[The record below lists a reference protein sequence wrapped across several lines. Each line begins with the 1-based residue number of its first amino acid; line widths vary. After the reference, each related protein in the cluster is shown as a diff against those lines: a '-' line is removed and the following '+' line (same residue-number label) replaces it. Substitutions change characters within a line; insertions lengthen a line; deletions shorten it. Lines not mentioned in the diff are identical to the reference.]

1 MVLIAPRFPRAG
13 VFFVCPVSE
22 KVTHSA
28 GGVGWVLFEIGE
40 KKMQW
45 FKHHG
50 SFRNKPQMKYV
61 SSLLGDHGVAAAYRL
76 FEVMTERFGVDNDFS
91 GSLLLSPPFTE
102 HWLAQEICTPDEG
115 HENQYH
121 PTLVSV
127 EQLHLYLSTF
137 DGAGLIVYD
146 TETGPGRAQ
155 DDKGTWQPT
164 PEPLT
169 FKRITLPGFVDL
181 ADEYTARKKSKGLS
195 TPE

>member
-1 MVLIAPRFPRAG
+1 
-13 VFFVCPVSE
+13 
-22 KVTHSA
+22 
-28 GGVGWVLFEIGE
+28 
-40 KKMQW
+40 MQW

-61 SSLLGDHGVAAAYRL
+61 SNILGEHGVAAAYRL

-91 GSLLLSPPFTE
+91 GSIILSPPFTE
-102 HWLAQEICTPDEG
+102 HWLAQEICTPDAD
-115 HENQYH
+115 HANKYH

-127 EQLHLYLSTF
+127 EQLNLYLSTF

-146 TETGPGRAQ
+146 TVTGAGSRQ
-155 DDKGTWQPT
+155 DEKGMWQDAPT
-164 PEPLT
+164 PMT
-169 FKRITLPGFVDL
+169 FKRIRVPGFVDL